1 MWIMMRR
8 EKRDRRHFKRMRFP
22 PFDDEEPPL
31 DYADNI
37 LDVEP
42 LEAIQMELD
51 PEEDSSVVEW
61 FYEHQPLK
69 DTAKYVIMSLFKA
82 LKVLNILMYNWQ
94 SQTFVFASQVC
105 EWHHIPS
112 LAIHTAHDVH
122 TIPSGKSTSDRP
134 GGFQLLLSVWPQSF
148 LYFQGLKYGR
158 PWGTKVWAAGQR
170 HQPPVSTYC
179 F

>member
-1 MWIMMRR
+1 MCWLMTHHAIVSEYVVLEHQTINSKCILRCVSKICVFIGVPYPSPSTMWIMMRR

-51 PEEDSSVVEW
+51 PEEDSSCVEW

-69 DTAKYVIMSLFKA
+69 DSAKSAIALF
-82 LKVLNILMYNWQ
+82 
-94 SQTFVFASQVC
+94 S
-105 EWHHIPS
+105 
-112 LAIHTAHDVH
+112 
-122 TIPSGKSTSDRP
+122 
-134 GGFQLLLSVWPQSF
+134 
-148 LYFQGLKYGR
+148 
-158 PWGTKVWAAGQR
+158 
-170 HQPPVSTYC
+170 
-179 F
+179 